1 MLLSTGH
8 SCYDPCLHRS
18 GMALSSSNM
27 LARPTILKIVRL
39 LAVLLFAAPPA
50 SEAQQTGSVYRI
62 AFLGSGSP

>member
-1 MLLSTGH
+1 
-8 SCYDPCLHRS
+8 
-18 GMALSSSNM
+18 M